1 MKHQP
6 LKVSG
11 LLSSGKIQHDP
22 DSVALAEFGAATGK
36 AQQLHAGPSKIS
48 LALIDDSP
56 YQPRMQYDSAE
67 LDNLGHSLAAAGLED
82 PITVRA
88 TPDNRYQLIGGHRRV
103 RAARSLGWVEIDAN
117 IVVRDDR
124 AAELATMVQN
134 EARVDLSDYERGK
147 LYHAAL
153 ASKFATTQSE
163 IAHLFG
169 TSQAHVS
176 KRMGMLKLPNIY
188 LTMLEAKPNLFGVNC
203 AESIN
208 QLLKEYPGETKL
220 IEDGVRRISEEGA
233 DQSSVK
239 QWVQQMVKQKH
250 STTTQQEQSVI
261 TDKSGRPIFTAR
273 SAGRELTIRIKVS
286 EIDTKEIE
294 EIVLAALRQRAELAG
309 APVIPAE

>member
-1 MKHQP
+1 MRHQP

-11 LLSSGKIQHDP
+11 LLAAGKIQHDP
-22 DSVALAEFGAATGK
+22 DTVALAEFGAATGQ
-36 AQQLHAGPSKIS
+36 AQQPHTGPSKIP
-48 LALIDDSP
+48 LALVDDSP

-82 PITVRA
+82 PITVRT

-147 LYHAAL
+147 LYHVAMTG
-153 ASKFATTQSE
+153 KFATTQSE

-169 TSQAHVS
+169 TSQGHVS
-176 KRMGMLKLPNIY
+176 KRMGMLKLPEVY
-188 LTMLEAKPNLFGVNC
+188 LAMLEAKPNLFGVNC

-208 QLLKEYPGETKL
+208 QLLKEYPAETKL

-261 TDKSGRPIFTAR
+261 TDRAGRPIFTAR
-273 SAGRELTIRIKVS
+273 TAGRELTIRIKAS
-286 EIDTKEIE
+286 EIDAKEVE
-294 EIVLAALRQRAELAG
+294 ELVLAALRQRAEVTG
-309 APVIPAE
+309 TPIIQVE